1 LERIQ
6 AEREKQSELKK
17 KTRTRAVSKKGGK
30 KKLKL
35 IKNIGSR
42 RFPVWVLPA
51 EFRDDR
57 TGLKEN

>member
-1 LERIQ
+1 MERIQ

-17 KTRTRAVSKKGGK
+17 KTRIRAVSKKGGK

-42 RFPVWVLPA
+42 RYPVWMLA
-51 EFRDDR
+51 EKRRDD
-57 TGLKEN
+57 